1 MPPPDNPLEIKY
13 KKLTDDEIP
22 RNPLGNIQ

>member
-1 MPPPDNPLEIKY
+1 MPPPHNPLEIKY
-13 KKLTDDEIP
+13 KKLKEEEIP